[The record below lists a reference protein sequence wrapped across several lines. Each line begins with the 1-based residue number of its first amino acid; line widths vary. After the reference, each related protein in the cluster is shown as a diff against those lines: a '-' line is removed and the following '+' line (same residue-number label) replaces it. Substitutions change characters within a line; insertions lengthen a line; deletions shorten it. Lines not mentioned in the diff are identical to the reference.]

1 MFSRGMVRLPLSEL
15 SGVVSEPVKSASA
28 IERPRQR
35 PPALRPGRGRR
46 SSQTLSARGRVT
58 SPAIAP
64 GSWRPSSGWPET
76 ASFATGGD
84 RGGTRRLPRPLSR
97 GLPPG
102 LPRRLAPIIPV
113 GTGIFAEDDLHRLL
127 GAAFLLLGQVGEH
140 ALVGLGERGLH
151 DAARPHAPCQYH
163 IDLRGV
169 HGEFR
174 AAHPSGQ
181 LAACS
186 SPSAKKPP
194 PSGPM

>member
-1 MFSRGMVRLPLSEL
+1 MPACKGGGLVPAPDEVAARTRTPPPTPYVHKHLAGHASYMFSRGMVRLPLSEL

-97 GLPPG
+97 GLPSG

-113 GTGIFAEDDLHRLL
+113 GTGIFADDDLHRLL
-127 GAAFLLLGQVGEH
+127 GAAFLPPWPG
-140 ALVGLGERGLH
+140 R
-151 DAARPHAPCQYH
+151 
-163 IDLRGV
+163 
-169 HGEFR
+169 R
-174 AAHPSGQ
+174 AC
-181 LAACS
+181 ACRTR
-186 SPSAKKPP
+186 
-194 PSGPM
+194 